1 MKLETL
7 TQVNVERAARRPVI
21 VITDTANGEQ
31 RLVKAKDIATDPL
44 SAELS
49 KQLRMGK
56 SGTIE
61 SGGKKLFL
69 NVYAP
74 TARLVIVGA
83 VHISQALAPLARSLD
98 YDVTVVDPR
107 TAFASPERFPDV
119 PLIAEW
125 PDVALPPLNIDHY
138 TAFVAVTHDPKIDDP
153 ALLHAFARDC
163 FYIGALGSRKTHAK
177 RAERLKA
184 QGASRC
190 RHRAHPCA
198 DRAFHRRGVAVGDR
212 GLDHGRDHRR
222 AAAAE
227 RNREGAGGMKF
238 GPASPADAIGGVTVH
253 TLRQGSLVLKKGTTI
268 GPAEVEALNKAGVK
282 EVVVVR
288 LEEGDVSEDDA
299 AASIAQAVAGEGVN
313 VERAFTGRSNL
324 FAAQA
329 GVLVVD
335 RAAVDRINGVDE
347 AITFATLSA
356 FKPVVEGE
364 MIATVKLI
372 PFGVEAKLRDAAVDV
387 AGKGTLRI
395 APYIIKKVGVVSTL
409 LPGLA
414 PKVIDKT
421 LRVTAERLAPA
432 GASIIAERR
441 VPHDEADLASSI
453 KELLGLGAE
462 LVIVFGASAIADRRD
477 VIPAAITEIGGQI
490 EHFGMPVDPGN
501 LLLIGSAGG
510 VPVLGAP
517 GCARSPVENGFD
529 WVLMRLLAGLKVT
542 RAELTGMGVGGLLME
557 IVTRPQPRTV
567 ADLEANR
574 NVTAIVLAAGRS
586 TRMGGPNKLL
596 AEIDGKKLVRIVAE
610 QALASKATDVIVVTG
625 HQADLV
631 EQALAGLN
639 VKFVRNPDFAGGLA
653 SSVKAGI
660 AAVPDNADG
669 AVVCLG
675 DMPLISAKLIDR
687 LIETFAPDRGHL
699 IAVPVSDG
707 RRGNP
712 VLWSRR
718 FFRELMTLDGDVGA
732 RHLIAKHA
740 EAVAEVPVDGQSAFL
755 DIDTP
760 QALEAARGS

>member
-1 MKLETL
+1 
-7 TQVNVERAARRPVI
+7 
-21 VITDTANGEQ
+21 
-31 RLVKAKDIATDPL
+31 
-44 SAELS
+44 
-49 KQLRMGK
+49 MGK

-61 SGGKKLFL
+61 AGGKKLFL

-74 TARLVIVGA
+74 TARLVIIGA

-153 ALLHAFARDC
+153 ALLHAFERDC

-177 RAERLKA
+177 RGDRLKA
-184 QGASRC
+184 QGATDA
-190 RHRAHPCA
+190 RHRAHSRA
-198 DRAFHRRGVAVGDR
+198 DRACTSARSRRPRSRSRSWPRSPPSCGCR
-212 GLDHGRDHRR
+212 KSR
-222 AAAAE
+222 E
-227 RNREGAGGMKF
+227 RTGGMKF

-282 EVVVVR
+282 EIVVVR
-288 LEEGDVSEDDA
+288 LEEGDVSEDVA
-299 AASIAQAVAGEGVN
+299 AASIAQAVAGDGVN
-313 VERAFTGRSNL
+313 VERAFTGRANL

-347 AITFATLSA
+347 AITFATLAA

-372 PFGVEAKLRDAAVDV
+372 PFGVEAKLRDAAVAV
-387 AGKGTLRI
+387 AGKGALRI
-395 APYIIKKVGVVSTL
+395 APYTIKRVGIVSTL

-414 PKVIDKT
+414 PKVIEKT

-432 GASIIAERR
+432 GATIIAERR
-441 VPHDEADLASSI
+441 VPHDEAALAASI

-477 VIPAAITEIGGQI
+477 VIPAAITDIGGAI

-557 IVTRPQPRTV
+557 IVTRPQPRDRSRRRRQPQCRRHH
-567 ADLEANR
+567 ACRRALDPD
-574 NVTAIVLAAGRS
+574 GRS
-586 TRMGGPNKLL
+586 QQAARRTRRQEAG
-596 AEIDGKKLVRIVAE
+596 
-610 QALASKATDVIVVTG
+610 
-625 HQADLV
+625 AD
-631 EQALAGLN
+631 
-639 VKFVRNPDFAGGLA
+639 
-653 SSVKAGI
+653 
-660 AAVPDNADG
+660 
-669 AVVCLG
+669 
-675 DMPLISAKLIDR
+675 
-687 LIETFAPDRGHL
+687 
-699 IAVPVSDG
+699 
-707 RRGNP
+707 RRP
-712 VLWSRR
+712 SRR
-718 FFRELMTLDGDVGA
+718 WR
-732 RHLIAKHA
+732 R
-740 EAVAEVPVDGQSAFL
+740 
-755 DIDTP
+755 
-760 QALEAARGS
+760 RRRR